1 MERIDQSRA
10 LRASED
16 RSRWRTLSAG
26 PATCRAEI
34 YSGLALVDL
43 VPEWRFIS
51 AIAQDSV
58 FEPDG
63 KTFVDIYLK
72 SRGFKETARSKANLK
87 AISTSAISL
96 YEVSEVV
103 PGKSFLA
110 RDLLRGGD
118 PVEVTEGTATRT
130 LRQWEKIAARIVH
143 VGGTNVITGGVL
155 PYSMEASEALLEGL
169 KEFSGKK
176 KRSRKKLILD
186 DDTLR
191 LAAPLFTHAWLFDT
205 LPKVLGDS
213 QPLVCNSDGDD
224 IVFHEVRFPIEV
236 DITGKVI
243 ADRFAGRD
251 DLRQENPQFWNWL
264 GRPPAKGTARPGH
277 PDALVAG
284 VTMEDGTPVLGNLEI
299 KGRFLVLMVNSAER
313 AQRGAELVQNI
324 LGKMVRA
331 PHHNPDHRTAESRA
345 SGQKA
350 IGRRYPA
357 RSRNSARPRHA
368 RQAISRYPG
377 RAGRHARRYL
387 ATRSSPHQNRPAKSR
402 RMAQISRNA
411 VIVRTKPARPHGHLR
426 LLMGLERTPRR
437 RSQTITPCDRFLHVS
452 CANPMIA
459 QGLPISKINPRL
471 VRRFAEAT
479 GRLAKTDRVDAE
491 LLARYGLLLDPRLL
505 RKNTHVLNDLKELH
519 VARWR
524 C

>member
-1 MERIDQSRA
+1 MNTNSFN
-10 LRASED
+10 
-16 RSRWRTLSAG
+16 LSALVKFLG
-26 PATCRAEI
+26 RDDWALHFEEVMGDHFWPVMDEFGLDHEEI
-34 YSGLALVDL
+34 GEVLGEHWAMTLWGCAFEDFL
-43 VPEWRFIS
+43 T
-51 AIAQDSV
+51 QV

-72 SRGFKETARSKANLK
+72 SRGFKETARSKAYLK

-103 PGKSFLA
+103 PGESFLA

-118 PVEVTEGTATRT
+118 PVEVSEGTATRT

-155 PYSMEASEALLEGL
+155 PYSMEASDALLEGL

-191 LAAPLFTHAWLFDT
+191 LAAPLFTHAWLFDS

-236 DITGKVI
+236 DITGKDI

-331 PHHNPDHRTAESRA
+331 PLTTIQTIEQLKAAHQGKKPSADDIPPEVATPLVHAMLDKQYRATLDEPVGMLGDISPRAAARTKTGRQKVAEWL
-345 SGQKA
+345 K
-350 IGRRYPA
+350 
-357 RSRNSARPRHA
+357 
-368 RQAISRYPG
+368 
-377 RAGRHARRYL
+377 YL
-387 ATRSSPHQNRPAKSR
+387 EIRSSSGLNPQDP
-402 RMAQISRNA
+402 MATYDFSW
-411 VIVRTKPARPHGHLR
+411 VW
-426 LLMGLERTPRR
+426 
-437 RSQTITPCDRFLHVS
+437 
-452 CANPMIA
+452 
-459 QGLPISKINPRL
+459 
-471 VRRFAEAT
+471 
-479 GRLAKTDRVDAE
+479 
-491 LLARYGLLLDPRLL
+491 
-505 RKNTHVLNDLKELH
+505 KELH
-519 VARWR
+519 VEDLRR
-524 C
+524 

>member
-1 MERIDQSRA
+1 MNTNSFN
-10 LRASED
+10 
-16 RSRWRTLSAG
+16 LSALVKFLG
-26 PATCRAEI
+26 RDDWALHFEEVMGDHFWPVMDEFGLDHEEI
-34 YSGLALVDL
+34 GEVLGDHWAMTLWGCAFEDFL
-43 VPEWRFIS
+43 T
-51 AIAQDSV
+51 QV

-72 SRGFKETARSKANLK
+72 SRGFKETARSKAYLK

-103 PGKSFLA
+103 PGESFLA

-118 PVEVTEGTATRT
+118 PVEVSEGTATWT

-191 LAAPLFTHAWLFDT
+191 LAAPLFTHAWLFDS

-236 DITGKVI
+236 DITGKDI

-277 PDALVAG
+277 PDALIAG

-331 PHHNPDHRTAESRA
+331 PLTTIQTIEQLKAAHQGKKPSADGIPPEVATPLVHAMLDKQYRATLDEPVGMLGDISPRAAARTKTGRQKVAEWL
-345 SGQKA
+345 K
-350 IGRRYPA
+350 
-357 RSRNSARPRHA
+357 
-368 RQAISRYPG
+368 
-377 RAGRHARRYL
+377 YL
-387 ATRSSPHQNRPAKSR
+387 EMRSSSGLNPQDS
-402 RMAQISRNA
+402 MATYDFSW
-411 VIVRTKPARPHGHLR
+411 VW
-426 LLMGLERTPRR
+426 
-437 RSQTITPCDRFLHVS
+437 
-452 CANPMIA
+452 
-459 QGLPISKINPRL
+459 
-471 VRRFAEAT
+471 
-479 GRLAKTDRVDAE
+479 
-491 LLARYGLLLDPRLL
+491 
-505 RKNTHVLNDLKELH
+505 KELH
-519 VARWR
+519 VEDLRR
-524 C
+524 